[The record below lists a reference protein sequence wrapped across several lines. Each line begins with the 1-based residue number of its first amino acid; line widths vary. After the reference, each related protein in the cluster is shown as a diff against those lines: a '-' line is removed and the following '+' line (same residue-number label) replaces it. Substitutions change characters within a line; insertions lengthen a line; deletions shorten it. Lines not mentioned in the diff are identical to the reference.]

1 MIVAGEKTQV
11 MVLSQWA
18 RDAVGLS
25 IRVAGVRVT
34 ARATLNL
41 LGVTLDRLLYFGPH
55 CKRLKRRTRPRLGDL
70 RRLTGR
76 DWGLGEKQLRTVA
89 NGYVRGALEHAAD
102 SWLPSTPPPPPR
114 PMLRCWSGR

>member
-1 MIVAGEKTQV
+1 

-18 RDAVGLS
+18 RGAVDLS
-25 IRVAGVRVT
+25 IRVARVRVT

-41 LGVTLDRLLYFGPH
+41 LGVTLDRFLHFGPH
-55 CKRLKRRTRPRLGDL
+55 CKRLKRRTRPRLGHL

-76 DWGLGEKQLRTVA
+76 DCGLGERQLRTVA
-89 NGYVRGALEHAAD
+89 NWYMRGALEHAAD
-102 SWLPSTPPPPPR
+102 AWLPSTPR